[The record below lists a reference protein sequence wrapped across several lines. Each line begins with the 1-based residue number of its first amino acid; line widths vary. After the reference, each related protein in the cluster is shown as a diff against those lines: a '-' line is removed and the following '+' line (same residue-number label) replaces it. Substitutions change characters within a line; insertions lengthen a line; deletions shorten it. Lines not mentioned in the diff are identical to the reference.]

1 MEAIHGCES
10 GKMTR
15 KARIDSV
22 TQGRSGGARNARA
35 PERAAVAHW
44 LDQHAA
50 ATGDRRY
57 RHAASILRSPP
68 AGRPP
73 CADDPLVIERQWL
86 FDTGRAGAIETTAR
100 MVASAAADPQSVEA
114 ATRRLARA
122 QTQHSCHQVQSSVA
136 VKPARNEPV
145 GGLLAGVA

>member
-1 MEAIHGCES
+1 L
-10 GKMTR
+10 
-15 KARIDSV
+15 
-22 TQGRSGGARNARA
+22 RA
-35 PERAAVAHW
+35 
-44 LDQHAA
+44 
-50 ATGDRRY
+50 
-57 RHAASILRSPP
+57 PP